1 MELKELKQ
9 KVNNAQESLTID
21 GDVAKQEEE
30 CAWFRSETSRLTI
43 HQDNMVQDMKS
54 MNHRFRTLKEQVSYL
69 SDQLKAVM
77 KRSKIMEAELK
88 GIDEAKIGSTG
99 GSVGTKSLASNT
111 TKTSS
116 PYNKFVKRKNP
127 PNFNDSKLQS
137 LQRSQSRN
145 VFKLNNMAN
154 TLNHQVTKDLT
165 EIEENRNI
173 IDIELED
180 SIKATLK
187 VILDRRSEEVAR
199 SLKSRKAMKELRS
212 KKESDD
218 TTKLKLHENDSVDGV
233 VRSVHPSSTKCE
245 DVGLSGLGMSKFTPT
260 DKFAALC
267 HFLSKPAV
275 FEIVVDKLNIE
286 LKTQAEERER
296 LECEQQLELEGN
308 NEQQQF
314 EEMEMMMNSASVDK
328 ASDDNDNNKSNNND
342 DNAYSAFSHE
352 GSVIA
357 GGVGEPT
364 PIAETEKIVGFSDSQ
379 TVASSIEEEKEES

>member
-1 MELKELKQ
+1 
-9 KVNNAQESLTID
+9 
-21 GDVAKQEEE
+21 
-30 CAWFRSETSRLTI
+30 
-43 HQDNMVQDMKS
+43 
-54 MNHRFRTLKEQVSYL
+54 
-69 SDQLKAVM
+69 
-77 KRSKIMEAELK
+77 
-88 GIDEAKIGSTG
+88 
-99 GSVGTKSLASNT
+99 
-111 TKTSS
+111 
-116 PYNKFVKRKNP
+116 
-127 PNFNDSKLQS
+127 
-137 LQRSQSRN
+137 
-145 VFKLNNMAN
+145 MAN

-218 TTKLKLHENDSVDGV
+218 TTKLQLHENDSVDGV

-275 FEIVVDKLNIE
+275 FEIVVDKLNLE
-286 LKTQAEERER
+286 LQTQAEERER
-296 LECEQQLELEGN
+296 LEYEPQQLELEGN
-308 NEQQQF
+308 NEQQQLQ
-314 EEMEMMMNSASVDK
+314 EMEMMMNST
-328 ASDDNDNNKSNNND
+328 SDDNDDNNNSNNND
-342 DNAYSAFSHE
+342 NNAYSAFNYE
-352 GSVIA
+352 GSVIV
-357 GGVGEPT
+357 GEVGEPT

-379 TVASSIEEEKEES
+379 TVASSVES